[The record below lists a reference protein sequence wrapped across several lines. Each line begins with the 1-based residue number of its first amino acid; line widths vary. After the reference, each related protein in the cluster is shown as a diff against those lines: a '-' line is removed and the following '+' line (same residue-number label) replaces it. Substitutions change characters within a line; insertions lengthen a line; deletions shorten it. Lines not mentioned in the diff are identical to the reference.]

1 MQKVVLIT
9 GASSGIGLVTA
20 NYLSKQG
27 FKVYGL
33 SRTAPKE
40 EYNFEFVSGDV
51 TSEEN
56 IKLAVDNIIKLENK
70 LDIVINNAGMG
81 ISGASEYNTKAEI
94 ERIFLVNV
102 FGVFNV
108 CKVTIPYLRKTK
120 GQIINIGSVAA
131 ELNIPF
137 QSYYSATKASV
148 QAFSTSLRG
157 EVKPFGIRVST
168 VLPGDTKTSFTA
180 NRQKS
185 IIEADEHYNGRIKK
199 SLEVMEKDEQNGM
212 PAVSVSKVIYKLI
225 KAKNPSAIK
234 VVGIKYK
241 TFVFLKRILPNRLIN
256 YVIYKMYGGN

>member
-1 MQKVVLIT
+1 
-9 GASSGIGLVTA
+9 
-20 NYLSKQG
+20 
-27 FKVYGL
+27 
-33 SRTAPKE
+33 
-40 EYNFEFVSGDV
+40 
-51 TSEEN
+51 
-56 IKLAVDNIIKLENK
+56 
-70 LDIVINNAGMG
+70 MG

-180 NRQKS
+180 NREKNA
-185 IIEADEHYNGRIKK
+185 IEENEFYGERIKR
-199 SLEVMEKDEQNGM
+199 SLKVMERDEQNGM
-212 PAVSVSKVIYKLI
+212 PALSVSKVIYKLI
-225 KAKNPSAIK
+225 KMKKSK
-234 VVGIKYK
+234 CYK
-241 TFVFLKRILPNRLIN
+241 SSWN
-256 YVIYKMYGGN
+256 